1 MRYALT
7 IVLAA
12 ASVATTALA
21 TESVKSCAYQAKAD
35 YNKAYYSLL
44 QRGPMT
50 SLPDIIAQRRFFC
63 LRFVRCSVDDVDSL
77 EFRGA
82 FNRCLQDEPPEKYDA
97 EQHD

>member
-1 MRYALT
+1 MRSRLCWPRP
-7 IVLAA
+7 VLQQLPWLP
-12 ASVATTALA
+12 S
-21 TESVKSCAYQAKAD
+21 SVKSCAYQAKAD